1 MDILALMV
9 LSWLVVSVWLAQLS
23 VMYVPA
29 QLHALNVL
37 PLHLYSTM
45 ELVILHVLIRHM
57 IMERH
62 VHLALLH
69 A

>member
-45 ELVILHVLIRHM
+45 ELVILHVLIRHTM
-57 IMERH
+57 ME
-62 VHLALLH
+62 
-69 A
+69 